1 MIMVADSG
9 STKTSWRLADSRYPQ
24 DIRTKGL
31 NPYFL
36 MPQEMI
42 NELRQNEQLLA
53 VAQQVEAVYFYGAG
67 LSDAGKIT
75 EVKETLQR
83 FFSQAK
89 HILVASDMLGAARAV
104 LQTQPGIACILGT
117 GSNSCVFNGEQITEN
132 IPALGYVLG
141 DEGSGADLGKRF
153 LQAYFY
159 EEIPPEIR
167 LAFQQYIKL
176 TDSEIF
182 KAVYQKPLPNRFLAS
197 IAPFIHSHKQ
207 HFIVKNMVKK
217 AFSAFVEKHI
227 LPYQLP
233 LPKIG
238 FCGSIAYY
246 FQDELQAVLQHYH
259 LTVDTIVQN
268 PIDKLVEYHT
278 KKPDKNTGLTSSSE
292 DGS

>member
-1 MIMVADSG
+1 MILVADSG
-9 STKTSWRLADSRYPQ
+9 STKTSWRLVAHRNQPE
-24 DIRTKGL
+24 IRTKGL

-36 MPQEMI
+36 SPQEMI
-42 NELRQNEQLLA
+42 SELQQNKHLCSIA
-53 VAQQVEAVYFYGAG
+53 GQVETVYFYGAG
-67 LSDAGKIT
+67 LSDAAKII

-89 HILVASDMLGAARAV
+89 HISVASDMLGAARAV
-104 LQTQPGIACILGT
+104 LQTQDGIACILGT
-117 GSNSCVFNGEQITEN
+117 GSNSCVFNGEQITQN

-141 DEGSGADLGKRF
+141 DEGSGTNLGKRF

-159 EEIPPEIR
+159 NELPVEIR

-182 KAVYQKPLPNRFLAS
+182 KAIYQQPLPNRFLAS

-207 HFIVKNMVKK
+207 HFIVKNMVNK

-227 LPYQLP
+227 LPYHLP
-233 LPKIG
+233 QPRIG

-246 FQDELQAVLQHYH
+246 FQDELQEVLQRYH
-259 LTVDTIVQN
+259 LQAQVIIQN
-268 PIDKLVEYHT
+268 PVEKLVEYHT
-278 KKPDKNTGLTSSSE
+278 KKAR
-292 DGS
+292 